1 MTEDQIIPFIDR
13 AVNRRFENDDIEYK
27 TAKKE
32 APQHFYDTL
41 SSFSNTRGGVIIF
54 GINEK
59 EGYSVEGVDNP
70 SHIQKAIEN
79 ACGEMEPRV
88 HPLIHLADY
97 QDKKLVL
104 AEIPLLE
111 KILRP
116 CYYKPFGIH
125 GGSFVRDGEADVH
138 MSDYMIYSLSST
150 QLQTQAEYRTFPN
163 LISEDLIDKTAE
175 DLFLQSVLNA
185 NPNLQNLPKKDLLLN
200 RGLRREDLPTLTD
213 ILLFGKAPQ
222 MASAQYVI
230 ECNIPSGDSYGIN
243 DALGKRFDATERCE
257 GRLSDQLRQALGFIQ
272 RNMATAIAFKED
284 GSRINLPDYPL
295 IAVRE
300 AILNA
305 LVHRDYSSYKALQ
318 PITLSLW
325 KDRLTITSPGLLFGN
340 MTIENLGH
348 VRPDVRNASLASN
361 LQYLSTEEN
370 QGSGIPTMRAELAKL
385 DKLPPFFEEIGN
397 DFRVTF
403 FKATRQ
409 ELAAKGKIK
418 PEDILDYCRLPR
430 SFSSLAQHFAF
441 NESRPYYFFDSFV
454 EPLIKKGLLELTL
467 PDKKKSVNQRVV
479 IADKGQLL

>member
-1 MTEDQIIPFIDR
+1 
-13 AVNRRFENDDIEYK
+13 
-27 TAKKE
+27 
-32 APQHFYDTL
+32 
-41 SSFSNTRGGVIIF
+41 
-54 GINEK
+54 
-59 EGYSVEGVDNP
+59 
-70 SHIQKAIEN
+70 
-79 ACGEMEPRV
+79 
-88 HPLIHLADY
+88 
-97 QDKKLVL
+97 
-104 AEIPLLE
+104 
-111 KILRP
+111 
-116 CYYKPFGIH
+116 
-125 GGSFVRDGEADVH
+125 
-138 MSDYMIYSLSST
+138 MSDYEIYSLSGT

-163 LISEDLIDKTAE
+163 LIGEEMIDKTAE

-185 NPNLQNLPKKDLLLN
+185 NPNLQNLPKEDLLLN
-200 RGLRREDLPTLTD
+200 RGLRRKDLPTLTD

-230 ECNIPSGDSYGIN
+230 ECNIPSGDSYGTS
-243 DALGKRFDATERCE
+243 DALGKRFDASERCE
-257 GRLSDQLRQALGFIQ
+257 GRLTDQLRQALAFVQ

-284 GSRINLPDYPL
+284 GSRVNLPDYPL

-385 DKLPPFFEEIGN
+385 DKLPPFFEEVGD

-403 FKATRQ
+403 FKETRQ
-409 ELAAKGKIK
+409 ELAVKGRVK

-430 SFSSLAQHFAF
+430 SFPSLAQHFGF
-441 NESRPYYFFDSFV
+441 KESQPNYFFISFV

-467 PDKKKSVNQRVV
+467 PNKKKSVNQRVV
-479 IADKGQLL
+479 LANKGQLL